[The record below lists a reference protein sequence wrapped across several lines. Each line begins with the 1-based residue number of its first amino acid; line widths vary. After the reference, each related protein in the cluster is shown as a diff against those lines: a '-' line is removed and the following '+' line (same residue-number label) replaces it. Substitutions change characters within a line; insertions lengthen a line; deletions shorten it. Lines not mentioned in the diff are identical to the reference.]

1 MSIITIHNSTT
12 GEILE
17 REMNTQE
24 LAKLERIQQDFAAKV
39 AAREEA
45 EAKREAALAKLAALG
60 LDPDDLKALGL
71 QLNS

>member
-71 QLNS
+71 